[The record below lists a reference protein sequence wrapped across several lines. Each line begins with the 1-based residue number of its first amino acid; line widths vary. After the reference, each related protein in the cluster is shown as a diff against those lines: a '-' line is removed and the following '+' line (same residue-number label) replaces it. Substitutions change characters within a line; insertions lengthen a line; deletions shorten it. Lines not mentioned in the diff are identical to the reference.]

1 MAQVQELDT
10 TSGAPLKVRA
20 VVGNFDDPER
30 RLKALQEYYPD
41 AVPYGDDNFIFTSD
55 DGVPTVYNN
64 ESWVPD
70 IGDLVSVG
78 RDIVSTIA
86 GGTSAVATA
95 VGGQLGPQV
104 FSPEELVTV
113 PAAYALAS
121 EGVGQLYDRAI
132 DRFVPDV
139 GRGGVV
145 EQTKKAGGNIAAE
158 IIGGKAVQNVA
169 KFAGERVP
177 DVVKNVLAGGR
188 SNRENILE
196 KIKVG
201 DRIDADV
208 GTLGLATRSPALLNL
223 EKRLSQIP
231 FSQNQMYATFDNIRK
246 GSSEL
251 LNTLS
256 KKYSSSNQVS
266 SPEDIGILIKA
277 GAETTTEKFNKKSEK
292 LYDDAFELVP
302 NAKGRVNNIME
313 LRVKLQRELEK
324 APKSLKN
331 IYKSAFD
338 EIDKLTEDSINKG
351 GIDLITMRNLRT
363 FLRESIPDL
372 RTVGRT
378 NEQAKLKEVLDAL
391 TKDIF
396 ESVQGTPAES
406 LMKKADT
413 FYARVTKKDGLRD
426 VLSDIM
432 SKDDIKVFNMWTS
445 GTKVGVRD
453 FKKILNIMPVD
464 NRGEV
469 KAKFIRNLGYAK
481 PAGVTDSV
489 NDFSTQTFLTNWD
502 NLSTKSK
509 VAMFGSKSNPIWND
523 LDDIVKSFKDIQFS
537 ESFTNYS
544 KTGDS
549 ILGVTAISAAITPL
563 IGVGTG
569 AMSVGAG
576 GAAVASIY
584 VTPKVAA
591 RLMTNPDFI
600 KWLAKSAPRIGES
613 RKAFSYQVGRLI
625 EASTSDAQFRDDV
638 ADYVQALS
646 STVLGGSSA
655 EAATV
660 PNEVVTTQNEVVTE
674 DNSSPTL
681 ESIIGGLNP
690 SASNKILAASNAR

>member
-251 LNTLS
+251 LSTLS
-256 KKYSSSNQVS
+256 KKYSSSNQVT

-277 GAETTTEKFNKKSEK
+277 GSETITEKFNNKSEK
-292 LYDDAFELVP
+292 
-302 NAKGRVNNIME
+302 
-313 LRVKLQRELEK
+313 
-324 APKSLKN
+324 
-331 IYKSAFD
+331 
-338 EIDKLTEDSINKG
+338 
-351 GIDLITMRNLRT
+351 
-363 FLRESIPDL
+363 
-372 RTVGRT
+372 
-378 NEQAKLKEVLDAL
+378 
-391 TKDIF
+391 
-396 ESVQGTPAES
+396 
-406 LMKKADT
+406 
-413 FYARVTKKDGLRD
+413 
-426 VLSDIM
+426 
-432 SKDDIKVFNMWTS
+432 
-445 GTKVGVRD
+445 
-453 FKKILNIMPVD
+453 
-464 NRGEV
+464 
-469 KAKFIRNLGYAK
+469 
-481 PAGVTDSV
+481 
-489 NDFSTQTFLTNWD
+489 
-502 NLSTKSK
+502 
-509 VAMFGSKSNPIWND
+509 
-523 LDDIVKSFKDIQFS
+523 
-537 ESFTNYS
+537 
-544 KTGDS
+544 
-549 ILGVTAISAAITPL
+549 
-563 IGVGTG
+563 
-569 AMSVGAG
+569 
-576 GAAVASIY
+576 
-584 VTPKVAA
+584 
-591 RLMTNPDFI
+591 
-600 KWLAKSAPRIGES
+600 
-613 RKAFSYQVGRLI
+613 
-625 EASTSDAQFRDDV
+625 
-638 ADYVQALS
+638 
-646 STVLGGSSA
+646 
-655 EAATV
+655 
-660 PNEVVTTQNEVVTE
+660 
-674 DNSSPTL
+674 
-681 ESIIGGLNP
+681 
-690 SASNKILAASNAR
+690 